1 MLASD
6 TAHFYASSQC
16 VYLSLCLCLSV
27 CLCLSL
33 YINNIYIYISKRQ
46 REKANKECVESLNQ
60 YSSFQ
65 FQNTLSKDTTLLNI
79 LKSLFADNTE
89 EKQSIDLE
97 A

>member
-1 MLASD
+1 M
-6 TAHFYASSQC
+6 
-16 VYLSLCLCLSV
+16 
-27 CLCLSL
+27 
-33 YINNIYIYISKRQ
+33 SKRQ

-79 LKSLFADNTE
+79 LKSLFADNIE
-89 EKQSIDLE
+89 EKQPIDLE

>member
-1 MLASD
+1 MLTSD

-16 VYLSLCLCLSV
+16 VYLSVCLSV
-27 CLCLSL
+27 SLSVSVSL
-33 YINNIYIYISKRQ
+33 SIYIYNMSKRQ

-89 EKQSIDLE
+89 EKQPIDLE